1 MLFLP
6 MSFSGCRATGIVFL
20 VGLLLALG
28 TGCAGSEEA
37 QAFQAMMESRP
48 TMVNPTNYAT
58 VYPED
63 QVEVPPEIDGG
74 MDRFYERVLE
84 NEPPRG
90 LRQDKSGSIV
100 VLLVVSPEGEPT
112 NVLIE
117 KSLYPVAD
125 EVVRSTVLNS
135 SFTPGR
141 HNGEPVPVALRLSV
155 QITNMRISM

>member
-1 MLFLP
+1 
-6 MSFSGCRATGIVFL
+6 MSFSHCRATGIVFL

-28 TGCAGSEEA
+28 TGCAGSGEA

-74 MDRFYERVLE
+74 MDAFYDRVLE
-84 NEPPRG
+84 NRPPRS
-90 LRQDKSGSIV
+90 LQQDAAGSTV

-112 NVLIE
+112 NVLIAE
-117 KSLYPVAD
+117 SLYPAAD
-125 EVVRSTVLNS
+125 EAVRSTVLNS

-155 QITNMRISM
+155 ATTSMQIRL